1 MPLSKDVYVAAVGNA
16 LQLLG
21 AFSYERPVLGVTE
34 LARTLG
40 FPKSTVSRLASTLAT
55 EGFIKPVPGGY
66 RLALKLYELGSLVVS
81 GVELREVAHARLVH
95 LRNVTGETVHLAV
108 LDGAE
113 VVYLDRI
120 ESPNTLHVFTRLGK
134 RMPAHSTSSGK
145 AILAFESP
153 AALDAVVKA
162 GLAPLTERTL
172 RSREALER
180 ALEATRAN
188 GWAAS
193 VEESEAGINSVAA
206 PIFDYASKVVAAISV
221 AGPSDRMNAA
231 ALART
236 AQHLKEA
243 TAEIS
248 REMGYRPVRRAP
260 VSAEASRYA
269 PARRVARRSPA
280 ANN

>member
-1 MPLSKDVYVAAVGNA
+1 MPSSKDVYVAAVGNA

-21 AFSYERPVLGVTE
+21 AFSFERPVLGVSE

-40 FPKSTVSRLASTLAT
+40 FPKSTVSRLASTLAA

-81 GVELREVAHARLVH
+81 GVELREVAHGRLVH

-145 AILAFESP
+145 AILAYESSE
-153 AALDAVVKA
+153 ALDAVVAA
-162 GLAPLTERTL
+162 GLAPLTPRTL
-172 RSREALER
+172 RTREALVR
-180 ALEATRAN
+180 ALEVTRAN

-193 VEESEAGINSVAA
+193 VEESELGLNSVAA
-206 PIFDYASKVVAAISV
+206 PIFDYTSKVVAAISV
-221 AGPSDRMNAA
+221 AGPGHRLNATG
-231 ALART
+231 LART

-248 REMGYRPVRRAP
+248 REMGYRPVRRTNFTMDSPRARP
-260 VSAEASRYA
+260 QRRI
-269 PARRVARRSPA
+269 ARRTPA
-280 ANN
+280 